1 MHYIYVSNPFKD
13 STSTRCPMSVKN
25 KMGDNK
31 HLTVDRDIH
40 KRIRV
45 LSITNEIPV
54 EKITNTFLASVLYD
68 DLKCAALIKSLK
80 NELTNQTP

>member
-1 MHYIYVSNPFKD
+1 
-13 STSTRCPMSVKN
+13 
-25 KMGDNK
+25 MGDNNK

-54 EKITNTFLASVLYD
+54 EKITNTFLASVLD
-68 DLKCAALIKSLK
+68 DELKCATLIKSLK
-80 NELTNQTP
+80 SGLIN